1 MRSDKDEKTMMTAPL
16 IVENS
21 EDRMLYCFVQ
31 YRCYSIKIDQDEMD
45 GMLGILQVWLTND
58 ECHTF
63 LIDPD
68 RCVPRCK
75 TPDKFRELL
84 KQMATANRFT
94 VHGEP

>member
-1 MRSDKDEKTMMTAPL
+1 MGALL

-21 EDRMLYCFVQ
+21 EERTLYCYAQ
-31 YRCYSIKIDQDEMD
+31 YRYYFVNIDCNEID

-58 ECHTF
+58 ECHTY

-75 TPDKFRELL
+75 TPNKFWEVLT
-84 KQMATANRFT
+84 QMATANRFT